1 MRFRRK
7 DIGESMKW
15 RLEDESELMTP
26 IAKKNKIIIGL
37 VICVVMIVVFVA
49 DDWQQKR
56 FATLRHGYYSME
68 QHKYEIAAVDFKEY
82 LDVDSGLYWYLLEH
96 INNNDDYSRKKVKEC
111 LDECTSLQE
120 QTYQGGM

>member
-1 MRFRRK
+1 MCSN
-7 DIGESMKW
+7 DS
-15 RLEDESELMTP
+15 
-26 IAKKNKIIIGL
+26 
-37 VICVVMIVVFVA
+37 CFVA

-120 QTYQGGM
+120 QSYQGGM

>member
-1 MRFRRK
+1 MQCGRLLRFRRK

-26 IAKKNKIIIGL
+26 ITKKNKIIIGL

-96 INNNDDYSRKKVKEC
+96 INVKRRIVSGANGT
-111 LDECTSLQE
+111 L
-120 QTYQGGM
+120 

>member
-7 DIGESMKW
+7 DIGKRMKW
-15 RLEDESELMTP
+15 KLEDESELMTTSV
-26 IAKKNKIIIGL
+26 KKSKIMVGL
-37 VICVVMIVVFVA
+37 IMCVVMITIFVA

-68 QHKYEIAAVDFKEY
+68 QHQYEIAAADFMKY
-82 LDVDSGLYWYLLEH
+82 LDVDSALYWYLLDH
-96 INNNDDYSRKKVKEC
+96 INNNDDYSRKKVIEC
-111 LDECTSLQE
+111 LDVCASLQK